1 MLARLMITESVPP
14 LKTHDKVYQALSWM
28 EEFKVRH
35 LPIVNHEQLLGT
47 VSEQDLMDS
56 EDEDLPIGDLRISF
70 GANVCVTPDDH
81 VFDIIR
87 ILSNNRLDIL
97 PVVDSDQ
104 VYQGLIRLDDV
115 VAKLSDILGV
125 NEPGGIIVLE
135 VPAMD
140 YAPSLIARICESAD
154 ARIMSLTVTRTPE
167 SSQYLVSIK
176 LNISEL
182 SAVIAAFQH
191 FNFTI
196 HLAAFD
202 RSQINDYRDN
212 FEAFMRFL
220 DI

>member
-1 MLARLMITESVPP
+1 MLAHLMISESVPP

-47 VSEQDLMDS
+47 VSEQDLLDAD
-56 EDEDLPIGDLRISF
+56 DEDMPIGDLRISF
-70 GANVCVTPDDH
+70 GAGVCASPDDH
-81 VFDIIR
+81 IFDIIR
-87 ILSNNRLDIL
+87 LLSNNRLDLL
-97 PVVDSDQ
+97 PVVDGDQ
-104 VYQGLIRLDDV
+104 TYLGLIRLDDV
-115 VAKLSDILGV
+115 VGKLSDILGV
-125 NEPGGIIVLE
+125 NEPGGILVLE
-135 VPAMD
+135 VPAVD
-140 YAPSLIARICESAD
+140 YAPSHIARICESAD

-167 SSQYLVSIK
+167 SSKYLVSLK

-182 SAVIAAFQH
+182 SAVISAFQR

-212 FEAFMRFL
+212 YEAFMRFL